1 MTHCPHR
8 LIGALPAAVL
18 LALAAPAT
26 ADGNLPGDAAATG
39 RQLAQTM
46 PGPPPPKD
54 GDPALRQGGGGRK
67 SGDGMPG
74 PPPPGDDPALRQG
87 GGTGAK
93 KEAPPTGM
101 PGPPPARGSDPALD
115 QKKAP
120 RRPDPG
126 LRAGG
131 FPKHKVTGSIG
142 AEVRA
147 YPLAPIYPGQRPQS
161 AGLFGEVEYT
171 VQFRNNLR
179 FTVKPFFR
187 WDAADQER
195 THFDLRE
202 AYFLKV
208 WKKPRLELRVGV
220 DKVFWGV
227 TESVHLVDIVNQD
240 DGVENI
246 DGEDKLGQPMVAL
259 TVPRKW
265 GTVSF
270 YFLPYF
276 RTRTFPGRG
285 GRLRAPLRVEP
296 DTAIFGDSRLR
307 HWHPDIAIRYSHTIK
322 AFDIGLHYFRGTSR
336 DPAFTFGFNGREPVL
351 RPVYEQI
358 DQAGVDVQF
367 TKGPWL
373 LKLES
378 IVRLRQKNAVFR
390 EEDYVAA
397 AGGFEYT
404 FFRIFKTNADLGV
417 LGEYLY
423 DSRQRRAGTPFANDV
438 FAGVRLALN
447 NPQDTQV
454 LAGVIQ
460 DLRSPERSFFVE
472 ASTRIGTAWKLTVEA
487 RIFTQTRPPSPLFAI
502 RRDNL
507 FMVELTYNFTRAWS
521 GRILK
526 RRR

>member
-1 MTHCPHR
+1 MAAAHHR
-8 LIGALPAAVL
+8 LIGALPAAAL
-18 LALAAPAT
+18 LALAAPSA
-26 ADGNLPGDAAATG
+26 ADIGSRGDAVVKDP
-39 RQLAQTM
+39 QLAQAM

-54 GDPALRQGGGGRK
+54 
-67 SGDGMPG
+67 
-74 PPPPGDDPALRQG
+74 DDPALRQG
-87 GGTGAK
+87 GGQEKGRDAT
-93 KEAPPTGM
+93 KEAPPSGM
-101 PGPPPARGSDPALD
+101 PGPPPGTSDDPALD
-115 QKKAP
+115 RKKAP

-142 AEVRA
+142 TELRA
-147 YPLAPIYPGQRPQS
+147 YPLAPIYPGQKPQS
-161 AGLFGEVEYT
+161 AGFFGEIEYT
-171 VQFRNNLR
+171 VQFRDSLR
-179 FTVKPFFR
+179 FTIKPFFR

-227 TESVHLVDIVNQD
+227 TESVHLVDIINQD

-285 GRLRAPLRVEP
+285 GRLRGPLRAEP
-296 DTAIFGDSRLR
+296 DTAVFGDSRLR
-307 HWHPDIAIRYSHTIK
+307 HWHPDIAVRYSHTVK

-397 AGGFEYT
+397 AAGFEYT

-423 DSRQRRAGTPFANDV
+423 DSRQRRAGTPFANDI

-447 NPQDTQV
+447 NPQDSQV
-454 LAGVIQ
+454 LAGAIQ

-472 ASTRIGTAWKLTVEA
+472 ASTRIGTAWKLTFEA
-487 RIFTQTRPPSPLFAI
+487 RLFTQTRPPSPLFAV

-521 GRILK
+521 GKLLK
-526 RRR
+526 RRK